1 MRTIKNADERKNE
14 ILDVAESL
22 FISKGY
28 DNTTINDMLN
38 VMGIARGTL
47 YYHYKSK
54 EEVLDGII
62 VRRSTTGAIAAE
74 AIADNNTLSALEK
87 MFKIMLAQKPA
98 NEQQQQL
105 VTALE
110 NVGNAQMF
118 QKSLNEIILRLAPI
132 LGKVIEQGNKEGVF
146 NTPYAQD
153 SAEIL
158 LATAHTIFDNVQFR
172 RPPEEMQ
179 RKIVAFLFTT
189 ERILGATEGSL
200 LQLTQLLQ

>member
-1 MRTIKNADERKNE
+1 MRTIKTADERKNE

-28 DNTTINDMLN
+28 DNTTISDMLN
-38 VMGIARGTL
+38 IMGIARGTL
-47 YYHYKSK
+47 YYHYTSK

-62 VRRSTTGAIAAE
+62 TRRSTAGVIAAKAIAE
-74 AIADNNTLSALEK
+74 NNTLSALEK
-87 MFKIMLAQKPA
+87 MFRIMLAQKPA
-98 NEQQQQL
+98 NEHQQQL

-118 QKSLNEIILRLAPI
+118 QKSLIEIILHLAPV

-146 NTPYAQD
+146 NAPYAQD

-158 LATAHTIFDNVQFR
+158 LAAAHALFDNIQFR
-172 RPPEEMQ
+172 QSPKEMQ
-179 RKIVAFLFTT
+179 RKMLAFLFNA

-200 LQLTQLLQ
+200 LQLTQLLL

>member
-1 MRTIKNADERKNE
+1 MRTIKDANERKNE

-28 DNTTINDMLN
+28 DNTTISDILN
-38 VMGIARGTL
+38 VMGVARGTL

-62 VRRSTTGAIAAE
+62 IRRSTAGVIAAE

-87 MFKIMLAQKPA
+87 MLKIMLAQKPA
-98 NEQQQQL
+98 NKQQQQL

-118 QKSLNEIILRLAPI
+118 QKSLIEIILRLAPI

-146 NTPYAQD
+146 NTPYTQD

-158 LATAHTIFDNVQFR
+158 LAAAHTLFDSVQFHR
-172 RPPEEMQ
+172 SPEEMQ
-179 RKIVAFLFTT
+179 QKIVIFLFTA
-189 ERILGATEGSL
+189 ERILGASEGSL
-200 LQLTQLLQ
+200 LQLTQLL